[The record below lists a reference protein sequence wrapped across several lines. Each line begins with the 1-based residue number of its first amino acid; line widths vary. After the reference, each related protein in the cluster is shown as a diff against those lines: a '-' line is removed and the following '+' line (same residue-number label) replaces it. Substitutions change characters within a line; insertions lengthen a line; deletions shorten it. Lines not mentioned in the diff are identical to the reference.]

1 MLIEIY
7 CDGSATIAA
16 RPGGFGWVLVI
27 DGAKHSEGNGHMHR
41 ATNND
46 AEMMAAIEGMAQVVR
61 FLMAN
66 PQENVEVHLRSDS
79 QIVLNWAN
87 GSSSFKQETK
97 YMQYQKLRSLF
108 VRLKA
113 QSKWVR
119 GHSGHEHNE
128 RCDHLATLGRL
139 NLAQD
144 AEIPKKKKKIK
155 KIDKRSEEVILVNYK
170 NSLKLIDF
178 CNNIIESYDKSK
190 HGERDFSKALTLDGE

>member
-1 MLIEIY
+1 MLIEVY

-27 DGAKHSEGNGHMHR
+27 DGVKHSEGNGHMHK

-46 AEMMAAIEGMAQVVR
+46 AEMMAAIEGMAQAVR
-61 FLMAN
+61 YLMNN
-66 PQENVEVHLRSDS
+66 PQENLEVHLRSDS

-87 GSSSFKQETK
+87 GTSAFKQETK

-108 VRLKA
+108 LRLKA
-113 QSKWVR
+113 VSKWVR

-139 NLAQD
+139 KLGID
-144 AEIPKKKKKIK
+144 AELPRKNKKIR
-155 KIDKRSEEVILVNYK
+155 KIDKRTENVICLFYK
-170 NSLKLIDF
+170 NSLKLIDME
-178 CNNIIESYDKSK
+178 NNLVENYNPKI
-190 HGERDFSKALTLDGE
+190 HGERTVTEVNND